1 MDKFYRKNRKNLK
14 NPIRAKHFL
23 EDFAIV
29 INLFEDTRK
38 TEVFGRWSIKP
49 LKEIFELKKEVSIPP
64 NLKRIG
70 YPKNTIYMKTDDDN
84 ILKEV
89 YADDF
94 KIIKVFEIKDGED
107 IELFRRAK
115 DNETKEAII
124 KMRENNQKVI
134 DYHKERIEK
143 GGKAI
148 SLTRQSE
155 QKRILDFLIGLS
167 IYLKGSKGIVV
178 KRLEQKI
185 EVLKRE
191 LKKWQ
196 KKKQKSK

>member
-1 MDKFYRKNRKNLK
+1 
-14 NPIRAKHFL
+14 
-23 EDFAIV
+23 
-29 INLFEDTRK
+29 
-38 TEVFGRWSIKP
+38 
-49 LKEIFELKKEVSIPP
+49 
-64 NLKRIG
+64 
-70 YPKNTIYMKTDDDN
+70 MKTDDDN

-143 GGKAI
+143 GEKAI
-148 SLTRQSE
+148 SLTRQE
-155 QKRILDFLIGLS
+155 CEKRRYICDDCLNDKLAGEKLI
-167 IYLKGSKGIVV
+167 
-178 KRLEQKI
+178 
-185 EVLKRE
+185 
-191 LKKWQ
+191 
-196 KKKQKSK
+196 

>member
-1 MDKFYRKNRKNLK
+1 
-14 NPIRAKHFL
+14 
-23 EDFAIV
+23 
-29 INLFEDTRK
+29 
-38 TEVFGRWSIKP
+38 
-49 LKEIFELKKEVSIPP
+49 
-64 NLKRIG
+64 
-70 YPKNTIYMKTDDDN
+70 MKTDDDN

-134 DYHKERIEK
+134 DYHKEKIEK
-143 GGKAI
+143 GEKAI
-148 SLTRQSE
+148 SLTRKECDKEYYLNKQSKEVLKLMEMAKESGKQAE

-167 IYLKGSKGIVV
+167 VYLKGSKGIVV

-185 EVLKRE
+185 EA
-191 LKKWQ
+191 LKKEILGE
-196 KKKQKSK
+196 KK